1 MPTEEYERVK
11 KDFLSGRLKGCK
23 TFFESHGYF
32 TEAAYCCI
40 ILDKLDKA
48 QELFSKSANCD
59 IRAHWGLFLIQL
71 LTGEISRQPTYFEI
85 RNFLEIDINIL
96 ILYCKGNYV
105 EHIMKYTDFMA
116 FYNPEC
122 YKFMG
127 RVFWANNLMK
137 ASMYYLMQAKDK
149 FYTDPELH
157 YLLGYIYYTDKDIP
171 NARKSLE
178 NCLRQLPEYAPATK
192 LLKEI
197 TAQKY

>member
-1 MPTEEYERVK
+1 MPTEYERVK
-11 KDFLSGRLKGCK
+11 KDFLSGRIKGCK

-32 TEAAYCCI
+32 TESAYCYI

-48 QELFSKSANCD
+48 QELFAKSANFD

-71 LTGEISRQPTYFEI
+71 LKSEISRQPTYFEI

-105 EHIMKYTDFMA
+105 ERIMKYTDFMA

-127 RVFWANNLMK
+127 RVFWANHLMD
-137 ASMYYLMQAKDK
+137 ASMYYLMMAKDK

-157 YLLGYIYYTDKDIP
+157 YLLGYIYYNDKDIP
-171 NARKSLE
+171 KARKSLE
-178 NCLRQLPEYAPATK
+178 SCLNMLPGYAPAVK
-192 LLKEI
+192 LLDKI
-197 TAQKY
+197 TQQNA